1 MTKDEL
7 DKILIS
13 YAYEIL
19 TYEEI
24 HNFGS
29 PEKFHKWIRKHIIPI
44 NKSELEVGKEYSGE
58 CRNANKAIWNGEKFI
73 YTRYKFGIKY
83 QEKINHYE
91 DDDGYDVFVPIKE
104 VNNEI

>member
-29 PEKFHKWIRKHIIPI
+29 PEKFHK
-44 NKSELEVGKEYSGE
+44 
-58 CRNANKAIWNGEKFI
+58 
-73 YTRYKFGIKY
+73 
-83 QEKINHYE
+83 
-91 DDDGYDVFVPIKE
+91 
-104 VNNEI
+104 